1 MDHASFTNRTH
12 INYDEKGQVYVVQVS
27 IKLSKEESDLD
38 NDIALEETA
47 GASTKFIMPWMKK
60 NLIKGV
66 WSKESVVQKI
76 NIFTEE

>member
-1 MDHASFTNRTH
+1 M
-12 INYDEKGQVYVVQVS
+12 QLS

-66 WSKESVVQKI
+66 CHNELNSV
-76 NIFTEE
+76 FDDTYDFRS